1 MIGRIQTLRWPRL
14 LAAFIVGISFAVS
27 GALMQGVTNN
37 PMASPSILGINAG
50 GSFGLAIAMI
60 IVPAA
65 SLNVSILFA
74 FLGAALATGVI
85 LFLAKRVGG
94 KATPVYLA
102 LAGTAIGA
110 VFTAVTQMLVVFFEV
125 AQDLSYWTAGGISGI
140 RMEQVFLVLPWTMI
154 GLLIAISISKSVT
167 LLSFGEEVA
176 IGLGSNLD
184 RVRAFA
190 GVTVLILSGSAV
202 ALAGPI
208 GFVGLITPH
217 IVRKMVGI
225 DYRRVIPFSAL
236 VGTVIV
242 VVADVLTRLV
252 NPPYETPLGAIT
264 AIIGVPFFIYL
275 ANRRGG
281 GR

>member
-27 GALMQGVTNN
+27 GALIQGVTNN

-50 GSFGLAIAMI
+50 ASFGLAIAMI

-94 KATPVYLA
+94 KVTPVYLA

>member
-1 MIGRIQTLRWPRL
+1 
-14 LAAFIVGISFAVS
+14 
-27 GALMQGVTNN
+27 
-37 PMASPSILGINAG
+37 
-50 GSFGLAIAMI
+50 
-60 IVPAA
+60 
-65 SLNVSILFA
+65 
-74 FLGAALATGVI
+74 
-85 LFLAKRVGG
+85 
-94 KATPVYLA
+94 
-102 LAGTAIGA
+102 
-110 VFTAVTQMLVVFFEV
+110 
-125 AQDLSYWTAGGISGI
+125 
-140 RMEQVFLVLPWTMI
+140 MEQVFLVLPWTMI

-184 RVRAFA
+184 RVRGFA

>member
-50 GSFGLAIAMI
+50 ASFGLAIAMI

-110 VFTAVTQMLVVFFEV
+110 VFTAVTQMLVVFF
-125 AQDLSYWTAGGISGI
+125 
-140 RMEQVFLVLPWTMI
+140 
-154 GLLIAISISKSVT
+154 
-167 LLSFGEEVA
+167 
-176 IGLGSNLD
+176 
-184 RVRAFA
+184 
-190 GVTVLILSGSAV
+190 
-202 ALAGPI
+202 
-208 GFVGLITPH
+208 
-217 IVRKMVGI
+217 
-225 DYRRVIPFSAL
+225 
-236 VGTVIV
+236 
-242 VVADVLTRLV
+242 
-252 NPPYETPLGAIT
+252 
-264 AIIGVPFFIYL
+264 
-275 ANRRGG
+275 
-281 GR
+281 

>member
-1 MIGRIQTLRWPRL
+1 MQGRLANRSLCIAIVLIAVLCGASMLSLYIGARYISVDEIIKSFVNYDSNSIGELLIQTLRWPRL

-50 GSFGLAIAMI
+50 ASFGLAIAMI

-154 GLLIAISISKSVT
+154 GLLIAISISKSCVQRI
-167 LLSFGEEVA
+167 E
-176 IGLGSNLD
+176 
-184 RVRAFA
+184 
-190 GVTVLILSGSAV
+190 
-202 ALAGPI
+202 
-208 GFVGLITPH
+208 
-217 IVRKMVGI
+217 
-225 DYRRVIPFSAL
+225 
-236 VGTVIV
+236 
-242 VVADVLTRLV
+242 
-252 NPPYETPLGAIT
+252 
-264 AIIGVPFFIYL
+264 
-275 ANRRGG
+275 
-281 GR
+281 

>member
-50 GSFGLAIAMI
+50 ASFGLAIAMI
-60 IVPAA
+60 IVPDA

-110 VFTAVTQMLVVFFEV
+110 V
-125 AQDLSYWTAGGISGI
+125 S
-140 RMEQVFLVLPWTMI
+140 
-154 GLLIAISISKSVT
+154 
-167 LLSFGEEVA
+167 
-176 IGLGSNLD
+176 
-184 RVRAFA
+184 
-190 GVTVLILSGSAV
+190 
-202 ALAGPI
+202 
-208 GFVGLITPH
+208 
-217 IVRKMVGI
+217 
-225 DYRRVIPFSAL
+225 
-236 VGTVIV
+236 
-242 VVADVLTRLV
+242 TRLDC
-252 NPPYETPLGAIT
+252 YGYRA
-264 AIIGVPFFIYL
+264 GYRYSVP
-275 ANRRGG
+275 R
-281 GR
+281 